1 MRARIDSPEGRRT
14 YSKRMGI
21 VEPVFGNIKATKSM
35 NYFTMRGEKKVN
47 IQWMLYALVHNIE
60 KLLTTGAVTQ
70 MGIG

>member
-1 MRARIDSPEGRRT
+1 MKNKITGTAKTILKEA
-14 YSKRMGI
+14 
-21 VEPVFGNIKATKSM
+21 VFGNIKTTKGM

-60 KLLTTGAVTQ
+60 KILTTGAVAR